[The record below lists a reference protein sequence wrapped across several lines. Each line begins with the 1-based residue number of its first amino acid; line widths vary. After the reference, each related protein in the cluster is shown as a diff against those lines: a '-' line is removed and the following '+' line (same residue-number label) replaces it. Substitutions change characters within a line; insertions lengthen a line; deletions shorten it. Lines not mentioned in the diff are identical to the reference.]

1 MLKGKGASATS
12 KGASAT
18 SKVASATSKVA
29 SDMSIVGVQKEL
41 LPRPRLSDQRT
52 RTAKKPHGKDAAPKL
67 VPRVNLEERVRAILA
82 IESEYG
88 FIKDAKDNALHLVG
102 EMPPTPET
110 IVPNRMDRTNNYFP
124 VFMGRLNP
132 PHKFHLISLIT
143 TILIARA
150 NGTRAL
156 FLLGNGSGPS
166 RSDPLTF
173 GIKSSFIEGKLL
185 EFNFVRSTLDE
196 DEGDYIIDVQGASVR
211 QIHDFISNE
220 YKSEYGDVILFRIGG
235 DKPHQ
240 TKTGPVLDV
249 DKIPA
254 PKGFEITSTDGTG
267 ITFQT
272 KTVPIKCIK
281 VVIPSQTDPGSEVM
295 SASLVRQ
302 TVCESVRAN
311 PGNSD
316 LAFRQWQ
323 ERFTPMYD
331 DEASS
336 RPVFD
341 QIRTFCVS
349 EGGSRRKRK
358 RTRRNL
364 KKLRSKRTIRNRYT
378 RYKRRI

>member
-1 MLKGKGASATS
+1 MFKGEGVTGKGATGKGATS
-12 KGASAT
+12 KEEFDLRIDGV
-18 SKVASATSKVA
+18 KKKLIPRDPVANPRK
-29 SDMSIVGVQKEL
+29 
-41 LPRPRLSDQRT
+41 LPL
-52 RTAKKPHGKDAAPKL
+52 GKDAPPKL
-67 VPRVNLEERVRAILA
+67 APPVNLEERVRAILA
-82 IESEYG
+82 IEIKYG
-88 FIKDAKDNALHLVG
+88 FIKNAKDNALRLVG
-102 EMPPTPET
+102 EMPATPAT
-110 IVPNRMDRTNNYFP
+110 IVPNRMDRANNYFP

-156 FLLGNGSGPS
+156 FLLGNGGGPS

-173 GIKSSFIEGKLL
+173 EIKSRFIERKLL
-185 EFNFVRSTLDE
+185 EFRFVRSTRDV
-196 DEGDYIIDVQGASVR
+196 EGDYIIDVQSASVR
-211 QIHDFISNE
+211 QIHDFIKDE
-220 YKSEYGDVILFRIGG
+220 YKPKYGEVILFRIGG

-240 TKTGPVLDV
+240 TKTGPLLDV
-249 DKIPA
+249 DKIPPPEKFT
-254 PKGFEITSTDGTG
+254 PKDRTE
-267 ITFQT
+267 
-272 KTVPIKCIK
+272 TVQIKCIK

-302 TVCESVRAN
+302 TVRDSVRAN

-323 ERFTPMYD
+323 EKFTPMYD
-331 DEASS
+331 DAASS
-336 RPVFD
+336 RPVFN
-341 QIRTFCVS
+341 QIMQYSCVS

>member
-12 KGASAT
+12 KGKS
-18 SKVASATSKVA
+18 V
-29 SDMSIVGVQKEL
+29 MLSIGVEKEPL
-41 LPRPRLSDQRT
+41 SRMTKPKTGKLPPV
-52 RTAKKPHGKDAAPKL
+52 KDAPPKL
-67 VPRVNLEERVRAILA
+67 APPVNLEEKVRAILA

-88 FIKDAKDNALHLVG
+88 FIKDAKDNAIRLVG
-102 EMPPTPET
+102 EMLATPKPS
-110 IVPNRMDRTNNYFP
+110 VPVRMVRTTNYFP

-156 FLLGNGSGPS
+156 FLLGNGGGPS

-173 GIKSSFIEGKLL
+173 EIKSRFIERKLL
-185 EFNFVRSTLDE
+185 EFGFMRSTPDE
-196 DEGDYIIDVQGASVR
+196 VGDYIIDVQGASVR
-211 QIHDFISNE
+211 QIHDFIMNE

-240 TKTGPVLDV
+240 TKGGLILDV
-249 DKIPA
+249 DKIPPPERFTPKDTSA
-254 PKGFEITSTDGTG
+254 PVDI
-267 ITFQT
+267 Q
-272 KTVPIKCIK
+272 CIK
-281 VVIPSQTDPGSEVM
+281 VVIQSQSDPGSEVM

-323 ERFTPMYD
+323 ERFAPMYND
-331 DEASS
+331 AASS

-341 QIRTFCVS
+341 QISTFCVS

-358 RTRRNL
+358 RTRKQL
-364 KKLRSKRTIRNRYT
+364 KKLRSKRTIRNRRT

>member
-1 MLKGKGASATS
+1 MSKRNRVENPADYKKGQLRYIVTDAGREEPKPKPIPKSKKRTIELDEEQTEILK
-12 KGASAT
+12 
-18 SKVASATSKVA
+18 SKVRRILDIEDEFDFVA
-29 SDMSIVGVQKEL
+29 
-41 LPRPRLSDQRT
+41 P
-52 RTAKKPHGKDAAPKL
+52 AKA
-67 VPRVNLEERVRAILA
+67 EAIR
-82 IESEYG
+82 
-88 FIKDAKDNALHLVG
+88 LVG
-102 EMPPTPET
+102 EMPATPET
-110 IVPNRMDRTNNYFP
+110 IVPIRMDRTNNYFP

-173 GIKSSFIEGKLL
+173 EIKSRFIEGKLL
-185 EFNFVRSTLDE
+185 EFGFVRSTLDVVG
-196 DEGDYIIDVQGASVR
+196 GDYIIDVQGASVR
-211 QIHDFISNE
+211 QIQDFISNE
-220 YKSEYGDVILFRIGG
+220 YISEYGDVILFRIGG

-240 TKTGPVLDV
+240 TKTGSVLDV

-254 PKGFEITSTDGTG
+254 PEKFTPKDRTE
-267 ITFQT
+267 
-272 KTVPIKCIK
+272 TVPITCIK

-323 ERFTPMYD
+323 ERFAPMYD
-331 DEASS
+331 DTASS
-336 RPVFD
+336 LPVFD
-341 QIRTFCVS
+341 QISTFCVS

-358 RTRRNL
+358 RTCRNL

>member
-1 MLKGKGASATS
+1 MFKGKGATG
-12 KGASAT
+12 KGATGKGAP
-18 SKVASATSKVA
+18 
-29 SDMSIVGVQKEL
+29 DMSIVGVKKEL
-41 LPRPRLSDQRT
+41 LTRPLFPNP
-52 RTAKKPHGKDAAPKL
+52 RTAKLPPGKDAPPTLA
-67 VPRVNLEERVRAILA
+67 PRVNLEERVRTILA
-82 IESEYG
+82 IESEYE
-88 FIKDAKDNALHLVG
+88 FIKDAKDNALRLVG

-110 IVPNRMDRTNNYFP
+110 IVPIRMVRTNNYFP

-173 GIKSSFIEGKLL
+173 EIKSGFIERKLL

-196 DEGDYIIDVQGASVR
+196 DKGDYIIDVQGASVR

-220 YKSEYGDVILFRIGG
+220 YNSEYRDVILFRIGG

-249 DKIPA
+249 DKIPPPEKFT
-254 PKGFEITSTDGTG
+254 PKDRME
-267 ITFQT
+267 
-272 KTVPIKCIK
+272 TVPIKCIK

-331 DEASS
+331 DAASS

>member
-1 MLKGKGASATS
+1 MLKGKGATGNKASATN
-12 KGASAT
+12 GASAT
-18 SKVASATSKVA
+18 GKGV
-29 SDMSIVGVQKEL
+29 SDMFIVGVEKEL
-41 LPRPRLSDQRT
+41 LPRPRFINPG
-52 RTAKKPHGKDAAPKL
+52 TAKLSLGKDAPPKL
-67 VPRVNLEERVRAILA
+67 APPVNLKERVRAILA

-88 FIKDAKDNALHLVG
+88 FIKDAKDNALRLVG
-102 EMPPTPET
+102 EMPRPSN
-110 IVPNRMDRTNNYFP
+110 VPIRSVIPTNNFS

-156 FLLGNGSGPS
+156 FLLGNGGGGPS

-173 GIKSSFIEGKLL
+173 EIKSRFIEGKLREL
-185 EFNFVRSTLDE
+185 FGFVRSTQDVK
-196 DEGDYIIDVQGASVR
+196 GDYIIDVQSASVR
-211 QIHDFISNE
+211 QIHDFIKDE
-220 YKSEYGDVILFRIGG
+220 YSSEYGEVILFRIGG

-240 TKTGPVLDV
+240 TKTGPLLDV
-249 DKIPA
+249 DKIPPPEKFT
-254 PKGFEITSTDGTG
+254 PKDRTE
-267 ITFQT
+267 
-272 KTVPIKCIK
+272 TVPIKCIK

-302 TVCESVRAN
+302 TVCDSVRAN
-311 PGNSD
+311 PGNPD
-316 LAFRQWQ
+316 LAFTQWQ
-323 ERFTPMYD
+323 EKFTPMYD
-331 DEASS
+331 AASS

-341 QIRTFCVS
+341 QIMQYSCVS